1 MSMGPNPYDPGSP
14 GMTPGANP
22 AAEQEI
28 QKKAT
33 HAIIAAVVGFFC
45 CFLVDIY
52 AIILANDALNMI
64 KRTGVGQQHQTLA
77 TVAKVIAIIHLCLA
91 GLAIVGQVILMI
103 IGAAAANVQ

>member
-1 MSMGPNPYDPGSP
+1 MSQMP
-14 GMTPGANP
+14 MPGANP

-52 AIILANDALNMI
+52 AIMLANEALNMI
-64 KRTGVGQQHQTLA
+64 KTTGAGQQHQTLA
-77 TVAKVIAIIHLCLA
+77 NVAKIIAIIHLCLA
-91 GLAIVGQVILMI
+91 GVAIVGQILLMI
-103 IGAAAANVQ
+103 LGAAAQQ

>member
-1 MSMGPNPYDPGSP
+1 MSQMP
-14 GMTPGANP
+14 MPGANP

-52 AIILANDALNMI
+52 AIILANQVSDMI
-64 KRTGVGQQHQTLA
+64 RRTGVGQQHQTLA
-77 TVAKVIAIIHLCLA
+77 TVAEVIAIIHLCLA
-91 GLAIVGQVILMI
+91 GLLIVFQIVAIIL
-103 IGAAAANVQ
+103 GAAANN

>member
-1 MSMGPNPYDPGSP
+1 MSQMP
-14 GMTPGANP
+14 MPGANP

-52 AIILANDALNMI
+52 AIILANQTTEMI
-64 KRTGVGQQHQTLA
+64 QRTGVGQQHQTLA

-91 GLAIVGQVILMI
+91 ALAIIFQVVMVVIG
-103 IGAAAANVQ
+103 GAAAVNQ